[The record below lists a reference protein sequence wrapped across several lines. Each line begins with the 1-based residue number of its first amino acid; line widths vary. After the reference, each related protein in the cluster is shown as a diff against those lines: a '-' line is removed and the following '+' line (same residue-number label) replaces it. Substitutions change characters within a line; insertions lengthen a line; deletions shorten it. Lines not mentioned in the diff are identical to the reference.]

1 MATMVNI
8 LDPDV
13 IVMGGGLSNVER
25 LYRDLPPLVE
35 KYAFNLGGQPRI
47 VKNMHGDSSGVQ
59 GRRMAL
65 AGVALPSS
73 SEAKGLK
80 SWPGFLPRLPQ

>member
-13 IVMGGGLSNVER
+13 IVLGGGLSNVER

-35 KYAFNLGGQPRI
+35 KYGFNLGGPAYI
-47 VKNMHGDSSGVQ
+47 PKVFN
-59 GRRMAL
+59 GRNRAFFF
-65 AGVALPSS
+65 VNY
-73 SEAKGLK
+73 EE
-80 SWPGFLPRLPQ
+80 FRLPEQSLRTRTIFNPHRRQGSGC